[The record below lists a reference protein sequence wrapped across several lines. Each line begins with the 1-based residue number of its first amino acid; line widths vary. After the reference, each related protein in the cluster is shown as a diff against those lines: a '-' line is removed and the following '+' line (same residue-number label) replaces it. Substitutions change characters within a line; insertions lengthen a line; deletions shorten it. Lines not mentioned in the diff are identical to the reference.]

1 MRTRTEPSQM
11 FRNSFPVAHPDPQP
25 LPNPHPSLFQG
36 WVSPAQSQTPPPS
49 HPSFYLHPA
58 LQEKVLEELS
68 REWRRL
74 YGGTSIPVPEGTE
87 QGWGMPPS
95 LLRGHS
101 GGFVGSSR
109 SLRCSRHAPDGAGG
123 KRGAGGELTP
133 SPHEYS
139 MRIRGPAEPELLPQH
154 PERSFANTRPSPS
167 FPRNRSPEKPL
178 LLQHIPP
185 GFRKIWGGGGNI
197 LMLIPSGH
205 KLPTKFKSMLDTGDS
220 TQAPEVLFPWIF
232 CGPIWD

>member
-11 FRNSFPVAHPDPQP
+11 FRSSFPVAHPDPQP

-68 REWRRL
+68 REWQRL

-87 QGWGMPPS
+87 QGWGIPPS

-139 MRIRGPAEPELLPQH
+139 MRIRGSRGTRAAATAPGALLCQH
-154 PERSFANTRPSPS
+154 PAFS
-167 FPRNRSPEKPL
+167 
-178 LLQHIPP
+178 
-185 GFRKIWGGGGNI
+185 
-197 LMLIPSGH
+197 
-205 KLPTKFKSMLDTGDS
+205 
-220 TQAPEVLFPWIF
+220 LFPEEPISGEAAAAPAHPTWIPENL
-232 CGPIWD
+232 GWRREHPDADPKWAQTSNKV